1 MRNLNSLEPQD
12 ANKNQES
19 LLKRLA
25 RNSTVKAALLG
36 GGLLST
42 SAAVSACTNQVDD
55 EFSVVSNENVG
66 TKKQALSLAG
76 WETPVSPSFQN
87 PSYAYSNANAIRS
100 GNNIKLILQSN
111 QPGGTGGIDLWVVG
125 SNDGG
130 VTWNSPN
137 LKEITNVNTSGMDA
151 APVYCPVSICGT
163 DKLFL
168 YQNGISECDY
178 DYANDIASNCT
189 VINGQLNVPGGSK
202 FPTSFDN
209 TYLYYVSA
217 QDGSTNANIY
227 RAKFSDWVG
236 EAVTSAN
243 TAVNDDSVYVG
254 NNFLLVETKGQTGNL
269 GLGDIYAFD
278 WDGNTA
284 SNPVNLN
291 NITGSSQI
299 NSSYNQ
305 GGPKVDSQ
313 GDLWYSDN
321 SSGKVQIM
329 WAKKKQVTQTCN
341 NGVVEGTEACDGTNL
356 NNKACTD
363 YGYTGGSLSCN
374 SDCTMNTSAC
384 TNTPDGGTGGSAGT
398 GGAGGSEAGVGGS
411 AGEAGSAGM
420 GGSAGSEAGV
430 GGSAGEGGAA
440 GTGGSAGSEAGVGGS
455 AGEGGSAGT
464 GGTAGSEAGVGGSAG
479 EGGAAGTGGSAGSE
493 AGVGGSAGEA
503 GSAGQGGSGPDCFA
517 KVDNTTNCSV
527 KSCSPSAIELNVG
540 SKKSCN
546 VEFNGMTQKILV
558 TNDMPSDGSFSANS
572 SCITQMSPGT
582 WMKYSETPAAG
593 ECHMSTDFRG
603 TFVGTEGS
611 SGSWLRPLTQFNP
624 CVADPA
630 QDKCKGR
637 SGDDLI
643 DYLTIEQTEATAYV
657 KDNASGTA
665 YDTGHDNGSVPA
677 GTAVHFRFKNGK
689 LSNTADPAPDPNQ
702 GVDVPPQQVSD
713 GGGCSVC
720 SIKTPGEGQ
729 DSTRNA
735 LMAMGL
741 VAALAMSRRRR

>member
-1 MRNLNSLEPQD
+1 MRNLNSQEPQD
-12 ANKNQES
+12 ANKNEKES

-42 SAAVSACTNQVDD
+42 AAAVSACTNQVDD
-55 EFSVVSNENVG
+55 ETSVVSNENIG
-66 TKKQALSLAG
+66 TKKQALSLTG
-76 WETPVSPSFQN
+76 WETPTKASFEDGLYN
-87 PSYAYSNANAIRS
+87 DSAPDVIRN
-100 GNNIKLILQSN
+100 GNNIKIIFHSN
-111 QPGGTGGIDLWVVG
+111 RPGSGSLDIWVIG
-125 SNDGG
+125 SNDSG
-130 VTWNSPN
+130 VTWNNPS
-137 LKEITNVNTSGMDA
+137 LKQVGNVNSSAMESV
-151 APVYCPVSICGT
+151 PLFCPATTCGSDT
-163 DKLFL
+163 LFL
-168 YQNGISECDY
+168 YQNGISKCDY
-178 DYANDIASNCT
+178 DLVNDSTSNCS
-189 VINGQLNVPGGSK
+189 VINGQINQVGGSK
-202 FPTSFDN
+202 APTSFDN
-209 TYLYYVSA
+209 TYLYYQSG
-217 QDGSTNANIY
+217 QDGSTNTNIY
-227 RAKFSDWVG
+227 RAKFSDWTY
-236 EAVTSAN
+236 EAVTSVN
-243 TAVNDDSVYVG
+243 TNVNENSIFVG
-254 NNFLLVETKGQTGNL
+254 NNYVLTSTLGKLGQDANL
-269 GLGDIYAFD
+269 GSQDIYASD

-284 SNPVNLN
+284 TNPININ
-291 NITGSSQI
+291 NIHGSALI
-299 NSSYNQ
+299 NTAKGQ
-305 GGPKVDSQ
+305 GTPKVDSQ
-313 GDLWYSDN
+313 GDLWYADDT
-321 SSGKVQIM
+321 SGKVQIM
-329 WAKKKQVTQTCN
+329 WAKKKQATQTCN
-341 NGVVEGTEACDGTNL
+341 NGVVEGTEACDGANL
-356 NNKACTD
+356 NNKSCTD

-398 GGAGGSEAGVGGS
+398 GGAAGEGGSAGTGGAAGEGGSAGQGGAAGEGGAAGQGGAAGEGGAAGSEAGVGGS
-411 AGEAGSAGM
+411 AGEGGSAGT

-440 GTGGSAGSEAGVGGS
+440 GTGGAAGSEAGVGGS
-455 AGEGGSAGT
+455 AGE
-464 GGTAGSEAGVGGSAG
+464 
-479 EGGAAGTGGSAGSE
+479 
-493 AGVGGSAGEA
+493 
-503 GSAGQGGSGPDCFA
+503 GGSGPDCFA

-624 CVADPA
+624 CVTDPA

-637 SGDDLI
+637 SGEDLI
-643 DYLTIEQTEATAYV
+643 DYLTVEQTEATAYV

-665 YDTGHDNGSVPA
+665 YNTGHDNGSIPA

-713 GGGCSVC
+713 GGGCSIC
-720 SIKTPGEGQ
+720 SIKTPGDGQ

-741 VAALAMSRRRR
+741 IAALAMSRRRR